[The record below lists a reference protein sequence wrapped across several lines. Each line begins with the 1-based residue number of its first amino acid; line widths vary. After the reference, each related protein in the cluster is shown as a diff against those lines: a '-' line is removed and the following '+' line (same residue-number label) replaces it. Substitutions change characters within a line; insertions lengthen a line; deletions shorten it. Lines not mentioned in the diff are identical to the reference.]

1 MGLAPRLPLVCN
13 KYEVL
18 TEYWDLSCLCDIQ
31 RAPLRGAEFVDNTE
45 RRNEVK
51 KEKQMRESCRRAR
64 DGSAVREGQFHE
76 AEKRSREI
84 TKDEAKNGG
93 RRMPRLPEAM
103 KDAASCENA
112 RGAASG
118 LRYARVRMGQPGRQ
132 AAGHRLRAGANAGNR
147 NIPVPAGG
155 ERKDRWPE

>member
-1 MGLAPRLPLVCN
+1 
-13 KYEVL
+13 
-18 TEYWDLSCLCDIQ
+18 
-31 RAPLRGAEFVDNTE
+31 
-45 RRNEVK
+45 
-51 KEKQMRESCRRAR
+51 MRESCRRAR
-64 DGSAVREGQFHE
+64 DGCAVREGQFHE

-84 TKDEAKNGG
+84 TKDEANNGG

-132 AAGHRLRAGANAGNR
+132 AAGHRL
-147 NIPVPAGG
+147 
-155 ERKDRWPE
+155 